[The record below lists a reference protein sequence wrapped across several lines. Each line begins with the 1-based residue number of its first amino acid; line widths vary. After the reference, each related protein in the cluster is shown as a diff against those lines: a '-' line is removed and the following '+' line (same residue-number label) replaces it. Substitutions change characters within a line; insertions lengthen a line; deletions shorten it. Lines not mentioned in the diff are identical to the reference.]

1 MAKHPEWLKVG
12 EGFADITLSRAADFS
27 GTKMTVVRMREPTVE
42 DTLITSEMEG
52 SDAAREVK
60 AFANLL
66 EQSPEDL
73 RKLPMRDFKRIQ
85 VAYLTF
91 ID

>member
-1 MAKHPEWLKVG
+1 MAKHPDWLKVG

-27 GTKMTVVRMREPTVE
+27 GTKMTVLRMRESTVE
-42 DTLITSEMEG
+42 DTLVTSEMDG
-52 SDAAREVK
+52 TDAVREVQ

-66 EQSPEDL
+66 EQSPADI
-73 RKLPMRDFKRIQ
+73 RKLPMRDFKRLQ

>member
-1 MAKHPEWLKVG
+1 MAKHPDWLKVG
-12 EGFADITLSRAADFS
+12 DGFADITLSRAADFG
-27 GTKMTVVRMREPTVE
+27 GTKMTTVRMREPTVD
-42 DTLITSEMEG
+42 DTLVTSEMEG
-52 SDAAREVK
+52 SDAVREVQ

-66 EQSPEDL
+66 EQSPADL